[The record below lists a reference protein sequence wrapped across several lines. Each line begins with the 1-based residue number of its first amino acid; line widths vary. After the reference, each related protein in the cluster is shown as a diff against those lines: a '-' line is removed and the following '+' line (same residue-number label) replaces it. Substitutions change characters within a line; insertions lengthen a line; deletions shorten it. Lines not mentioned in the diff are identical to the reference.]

1 MFPVQITTLI
11 LIGLVAIAIGLMIG
25 ISLNRGR

>member
-1 MFPVQITTLI
+1 MFPVQITLLI

-25 ISLNRGR
+25 VSLNRGR

>member
-1 MFPVQITTLI
+1 MFPVQVTLLI

-25 ISLNRGR
+25 VSLNRGR

>member
-1 MFPVQITTLI
+1 MIPVQITLLI
-11 LIGLVAIAIGLMIG
+11 LIGLVAIAIGMMIG

>member
-1 MFPVQITTLI
+1 MFPVPITMLV

-25 ISLNRGR
+25 VSLNRGR